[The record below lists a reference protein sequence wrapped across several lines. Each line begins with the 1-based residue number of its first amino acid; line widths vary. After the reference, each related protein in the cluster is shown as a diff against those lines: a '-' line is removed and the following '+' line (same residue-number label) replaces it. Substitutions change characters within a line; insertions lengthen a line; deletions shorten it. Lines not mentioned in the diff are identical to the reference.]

1 MPENKNSLDP
11 KKEDDIESLDF
22 DDEIELKIDDGN
34 IDLKID
40 PSNAKMEGDLTP
52 TSNGDVS
59 PSEVNNQGDNTSIG
73 SGDASQNASDTP
85 SNLDNNSSTNENMP
99 PSPTSQEQNEASSGD
114 QAPSSNAAPST
125 SEGGEDEN
133 QPLSN
138 DESNQNKEAQE
149 GKNNK
154 DNKSDE
160 EKVNQDKDKE
170 NNKGNKDNKEN
181 QNNQNNQNKNDNNP
195 RNNENDNLNN
205 KNGQDHNNKNNQDNP
220 KDNQNGNKNN
230 RHDEGKNQGDNSL
243 SNNKEKPKNGLD
255 KKREDLK
262 NKWNNRPRTPKE
274 AAQRAGN
281 NLKNRASNAFNNSKA
296 GKAINNAKKVAEKA
310 KKTTKKIKD
319 AKKTATVI
327 KVLLASKV
335 FIAILIA
342 LVIFCAIIFAVSFF
356 VSGSPGVGGD
366 VEDEENYSKYSE
378 VDQATIE
385 KLKSIY
391 ESYPDGDP
399 ALAMVTAIYPYME
412 ELHGGN
418 VNSLKANN
426 NSDDYEDE
434 EDSEDQAL
442 VSDDTEDTKDNEN
455 DAEEDDPYLELLR
468 SWSFRTFKFKKLLK
482 WTTDGEESYNNNL
495 KEKYFTKDKGYKAM
509 FDGCEDEDALADAI
523 IKDLYDL
530 KDDFEGYFFE
540 VCITNT
546 SYESVGQVEVNSEA
560 YKQMMLGNVII
571 ELLEPGCG
579 NTNSC
584 STYTT
589 LSLEDYV
596 KGVVYE
602 EINARINMENIEQV
616 KAQMVA
622 VKSYTLSRRTPE
634 QTTDGT
640 YVIKMRWSTADQ
652 DYCNYETGCEDVQ
665 EDHGYNNVGDCL
677 NEDGSDRC
685 KHFWNH
691 GPASQ
696 DVISVLDQAWQE
708 TQNYYVLDSN
718 GIPRGSY
725 MASCSIGTCMS
736 QNDLDTVDGDYIAI
750 LTYFYSDYVVAQQ
763 EGEYTSAYVGSTTEL
778 CGDDVSGGIPDSEFK
793 FYYQTDY
800 PDVAFCGLDSVA
812 GCSGTGKNTIC
823 TSGCGVT
830 SYAMVVATLSDT
842 ESTFDPIAA
851 NDEATASG
859 TCSSNGTSN
868 GLFTNIAN
876 NHSGFTIEQLPV
888 TKEGANQVLSVLQNG
903 GVVVANVQEPSP
915 FTDGGH
921 WIVIRGITS
930 DGSIKVADPNSQSI
944 STSEAY
950 DINDFIDKNW
960 LVDKNGT
967 THSWFAI
974 YGPRSEEFKYVA
986 EAGVATGTLGYP
998 VEGVT
1003 GCDASDYPYYSDG
1016 DYHGGTDINSGVGAS
1031 EGMNI
1036 LAADGGTV
1044 KTVKNLNYSYGS
1056 HVIIDHGNGYTTL
1069 YAHMQNGSI
1078 TVKEGDL
1085 VSKGQIIGKLGST
1098 GNSTGPHLHIELRI
1112 NNKHNNTLNPC
1123 EYIGQNKSYVGN

>member
-1 MPENKNSLDP
+1 MPENKNNNLDS
-11 KKEDDIESLDF
+11 KKEEDIEKLDF
-22 DDEIELKIDDGN
+22 GDDEIELKIDDISIDDGN

-40 PSNAKMEGDLTP
+40 PSDAK
-52 TSNGDVS
+52 V
-59 PSEVNNQGDNTSIG
+59 QGDSDSSSTGDQVDNESIS
-73 SGDASQNASDTP
+73 SGDASSGATSPDDSSNIPSD
-85 SNLDNNSSTNENMP
+85 SLSQENNVSDDNLTNSSNDD
-99 PSPTSQEQNEASSGD
+99 SSSGSND
-114 QAPSSNAAPST
+114 ASGQTSSN
-125 SEGGEDEN
+125 EKE
-133 QPLSN
+133 
-138 DESNQNKEAQE
+138 NQNKEQSPE
-149 GKNNK
+149 DK
-154 DNKSDE
+154 DNKYKSD
-160 EKVNQDKDKE
+160 KQNNQNENKDKANNNE
-170 NNKGNKDNKEN
+170 NSKNNQNNNDNSKNNQNNGLDNKPNEN
-181 QNNQNNQNKNDNNP
+181 QNNKNKANKPENNGSEKN
-195 RNNENDNLNN
+195 
-205 KNGQDHNNKNNQDNP
+205 
-220 KDNQNGNKNN
+220 
-230 RHDEGKNQGDNSL
+230 NSL
-243 SNNKEKPKNGLD
+243 SNNNKDKPKSGLD
-255 KKREDLK
+255 KKRDDLK
-262 NKWNNRPRTPKE
+262 NKNNNKPKMPKNGTNPPGNFGKNL
-274 AAQRAGN
+274 GN
-281 NLKNRASNAFNNSKA
+281 NLKNRALNNSKA
-296 GKAINNAKKVAEKA
+296 GKAANKAADTARKA
-310 KKTTKKIKD
+310 KKAVD
-319 AKKTATVI
+319 GAKKAATAAKSVI
-327 KVLLASKV
+327 SFLSTPAGWITLAVILGLLL
-335 FIAILIA
+335 ILI
-342 LVIFCAIIFAVSFF
+342 LIIIVPTMFA
-356 VSGSPGVGGD
+356 SGSPGVGGD
-366 VEDEENYSKYSE
+366 VDDDENYSKYSE

-385 KLKSIY
+385 KLKDIN
-391 ESYPDGDP
+391 EKYPNGDP
-399 ALAMVTAIYPYME
+399 ALAMAAVVYPYME
-412 ELHGGN
+412 ELQDGN
-418 VNSLKANN
+418 VNSLRGRTNN
-426 NSDDYEDE
+426 EQQDEDDGEAD
-434 EDSEDQAL
+434 DTT
-442 VSDDTEDTKDNEN
+442 DDTEDLDDNQN
-455 DAEEDDPYLELLR
+455 DTTEDDPYLEL
-468 SWSFRTFKFKKLLK
+468 FRKWRYRRKFKKLLK
-482 WTTDGEESYNNNL
+482 ETENGEESFTTYLRNT
-495 KEKYFTKDKGYKAM
+495 YFDDDKGYKEL
-509 FDGCEDEDALADAI
+509 FDGCDDEEQLKDAI
-523 IKDLYDL
+523 INNLLDIKA
-530 KDDFEGYFFE
+530 DFEGYFFE
-540 VCITNT
+540 VCVT
-546 SYESVGQVEVNSEA
+546 STSFESAGSVTVNEILYSPI
-560 YKQMMLGNVII
+560 YVDVKM
-571 ELLEPGCG
+571 PGCG
-579 NTNSC
+579 DLSSC
-584 STYTT
+584 SESYYDTPIT
-589 LSLEDYV
+589 LEKYV

-602 EINARINMENIEQV
+602 ELGSSDNLEQI

-622 VKSYTLSRRTPE
+622 AKSYAISRHLNNVGVMD
-634 QTTDGT
+634 DGSH
-640 YVIKMRWSTADQ
+640 VIQILWSTRDQ
-652 DYCNYETGCEDVQ
+652 DYCDYETGCMDAQ
-665 EDHGYNNVGDCL
+665 EDYGYNSPDDSL
-677 NEDGSDRC
+677 Y
-685 KHFWNH
+685 KHYANR
-691 GPASQ
+691 GPASA
-696 DVISVLDQAWQE
+696 DKIALYDQAWEE
-708 TQNYYVLDSN
+708 TKDYYIIDSN
-718 GIPRGSY
+718 NVTRGSY
-725 MASCSIGTCMS
+725 MNTCEKGKCMAQSELETITDMDYQSI
-736 QNDLDTVDGDYIAI
+736 LA
-750 LTYFYSDYVVAQQ
+750 YFYTDYSFATI
-763 EGEYTSAYVGSTTEL
+763 EGDHATALVGSSTEY
-778 CGDDVSGGIPDSEFK
+778 CGENVSGGIPDSEFK

-800 PDVAFCGLDSVA
+800 PDVAFCGLDSVS
-812 GCSGTGKNTIC
+812 GCTDEGGQNTIC

>member
-11 KKEDDIESLDF
+11 KKEDDIENLDF
-22 DDEIELKIDDGN
+22 GDDDEIELKIDDISIDDGN

-40 PSNAKMEGDLTP
+40 PSNTKTEDSLAP

-59 PSEVNNQGDNTSIG
+59 PSEVNNQGDNTSV
-73 SGDASQNASDTP
+73 DTG
-85 SNLDNNSSTNENMP
+85 NDNPTTSSVSPDSENTPNDDSVDEAKNDLNNTDNSSNDD
-99 PSPTSQEQNEASSGD
+99 TS
-114 QAPSSNAAPST
+114 PST
-125 SEGGEDEN
+125 
-133 QPLSN
+133 
-138 DESNQNKEAQE
+138 
-149 GKNNK
+149 
-154 DNKSDE
+154 
-160 EKVNQDKDKE
+160 
-170 NNKGNKDNKEN
+170 
-181 QNNQNNQNKNDNNP
+181 
-195 RNNENDNLNN
+195 ENDNLPQSNEN
-205 KNGQDHNNKNNQDNP
+205 KEEDKNKKQDQKN
-220 KDNQNGNKNN
+220 KDNQENLNQK
-230 RHDEGKNQGDNSL
+230 EKNQNKPNDQNEKKNQNENNQKNGDNNTRDNQNNKKDNNSNQRKNEGNNSP
-243 SNNKEKPKNGLD
+243 SNNNKDKPKSGLD
-255 KKREDLK
+255 KKRDDLK
-262 NKWNNRPRTPKE
+262 NKNNNKPKMPKNG
-274 AAQRAGN
+274 ANPPGNIGKNLGN
-281 NLKNRASNAFNNSKA
+281 NLKNRAANSLNNSKA
-296 GKAINNAKKVAEKA
+296 GKAANKAANTARKA
-310 KKTTKKIKD
+310 KKAAD
-319 AKKTATVI
+319 GAKKAATAAKGVI
-327 KVLLASKV
+327 SFLSTPAGWITLAVILGLLL
-335 FIAILIA
+335 ILI
-342 LVIFCAIIFAVSFF
+342 LIIIVPTMFA
-356 VSGSPGVGGD
+356 SGSPGVGGD
-366 VEDEENYSKYSE
+366 VEDDENYSKYSE

-385 KLKSIY
+385 KLKDIN
-391 ESYPDGDP
+391 EKYPNGDP
-399 ALAMVTAIYPYME
+399 ALAMAAVVYPYME
-412 ELHGGN
+412 ELQDGN
-418 VNSLKANN
+418 VNSLRGRTNN
-426 NSDDYEDE
+426 EQQDEDDGEAD
-434 EDSEDQAL
+434 DTT
-442 VSDDTEDTKDNEN
+442 DDTEDLEDNQN
-455 DAEEDDPYLELLR
+455 DTTEDDPYLEL
-468 SWSFRTFKFKKLLK
+468 FRKWRYRRKFKKLLK
-482 WTTDGEESYNNNL
+482 ETENGEESFTTYLRNT
-495 KEKYFTKDKGYKAM
+495 YFDDDKGYKEL
-509 FDGCEDEDALADAI
+509 FDGCDDEEQLKDAI
-523 IKDLYDL
+523 INNLLDIKA
-530 KDDFEGYFFE
+530 DFEGYFFE
-540 VCITNT
+540 VCVT
-546 SYESVGQVEVNSEA
+546 STSFESAGSVTVNEILYSPI
-560 YKQMMLGNVII
+560 YVDVKM
-571 ELLEPGCG
+571 PGCG
-579 NTNSC
+579 DLSSC
-584 STYTT
+584 SESYYDTPIT
-589 LSLEDYV
+589 LEKYV

-602 EINARINMENIEQV
+602 ELGSSDNLEQI

-622 VKSYTLSRRTPE
+622 AKSYAISRHLNNVGVMD
-634 QTTDGT
+634 DGSH
-640 YVIKMRWSTADQ
+640 VIQILWSTRDQ
-652 DYCNYETGCEDVQ
+652 DYCDYETGCMDAQ
-665 EDHGYNNVGDCL
+665 EDYGYNSPDDSL
-677 NEDGSDRC
+677 Y
-685 KHFWNH
+685 KHYANR
-691 GPASQ
+691 GPASA
-696 DVISVLDQAWQE
+696 DKIALYDQAWEE
-708 TQNYYVLDSN
+708 TKDYYIIDSN
-718 GIPRGSY
+718 NVTRGSY
-725 MASCSIGTCMS
+725 MNTCEKGKCMAQSELETITDMDYQSI
-736 QNDLDTVDGDYIAI
+736 LA
-750 LTYFYSDYVVAQQ
+750 YFYTDYSFATI
-763 EGEYTSAYVGSTTEL
+763 EGDHATALVGSSTEY

-800 PDVAFCGLDSVA
+800 PDVAFCGLDSVS
-812 GCSGTGKNTIC
+812 GCTDEGGQNTIC

-1016 DYHGGTDINSGVGAS
+1016 DYHGGTDINSSVGAS

>member
-1 MPENKNSLDP
+1 MPENKNNNLDS
-11 KKEDDIESLDF
+11 KKEEDIEKLDF
-22 DDEIELKIDDGN
+22 GDDEIELKIDDISIDDGN

-40 PSNAKMEGDLTP
+40 PSNTKTEDSLAP

-59 PSEVNNQGDNTSIG
+59 PSEVNNQGDNTSV
-73 SGDASQNASDTP
+73 DTG
-85 SNLDNNSSTNENMP
+85 NDNPTTSSVSPDSENTPNDDSVDEAKNDLNNTDNSSNDD
-99 PSPTSQEQNEASSGD
+99 TS
-114 QAPSSNAAPST
+114 PST
-125 SEGGEDEN
+125 
-133 QPLSN
+133 
-138 DESNQNKEAQE
+138 
-149 GKNNK
+149 
-154 DNKSDE
+154 
-160 EKVNQDKDKE
+160 
-170 NNKGNKDNKEN
+170 
-181 QNNQNNQNKNDNNP
+181 
-195 RNNENDNLNN
+195 ENDNLPQSNEN
-205 KNGQDHNNKNNQDNP
+205 KEEDKNKKQDQKN
-220 KDNQNGNKNN
+220 KDNQENLNQK
-230 RHDEGKNQGDNSL
+230 EKNQNKPNDQNEKKNQNENNQKNGDNNTRDNQNNKKDNNSNQRKNEGNNSP
-243 SNNKEKPKNGLD
+243 SNNNKDKPKSGLD
-255 KKREDLK
+255 KKRDDLK
-262 NKWNNRPRTPKE
+262 NKNNNKPKMPKNG
-274 AAQRAGN
+274 ANPPGNIGKNLGN
-281 NLKNRASNAFNNSKA
+281 NLKNRAANSLNNSKA
-296 GKAINNAKKVAEKA
+296 GKAANKAANTARKA
-310 KKTTKKIKD
+310 KKAAD
-319 AKKTATVI
+319 GAKKAATAAKGVI
-327 KVLLASKV
+327 SFLSTPAGWITLAVILGLLL
-335 FIAILIA
+335 ILI
-342 LVIFCAIIFAVSFF
+342 LIIIVPTMFA
-356 VSGSPGVGGD
+356 SGSPGVGGD
-366 VEDEENYSKYSE
+366 VEDDENYSKYSE

-385 KLKSIY
+385 KLKDIN
-391 ESYPDGDP
+391 EKYPNGDP
-399 ALAMVTAIYPYME
+399 ALAMAAVVYPYME
-412 ELHGGN
+412 ELQDGN
-418 VNSLKANN
+418 VNSLRGRTNN
-426 NSDDYEDE
+426 EQQDEDDGEAD
-434 EDSEDQAL
+434 DTT
-442 VSDDTEDTKDNEN
+442 DDTEDLDDNQN
-455 DAEEDDPYLELLR
+455 DTTEDDPYLEL
-468 SWSFRTFKFKKLLK
+468 FRKWRYRRKFKKLLK
-482 WTTDGEESYNNNL
+482 ETENGEESFTTYLRNT
-495 KEKYFTKDKGYKAM
+495 YFDDDKGYKEL
-509 FDGCEDEDALADAI
+509 FDGCDDEEQLKDAI
-523 IKDLYDL
+523 INNLLDIKA
-530 KDDFEGYFFE
+530 DFEGYFFE
-540 VCITNT
+540 VCVT
-546 SYESVGQVEVNSEA
+546 STSFESAGSVTVNEILYSPI
-560 YKQMMLGNVII
+560 YVDVKM
-571 ELLEPGCG
+571 PGCG
-579 NTNSC
+579 DLSSC
-584 STYTT
+584 SESYYDTPIT
-589 LSLEDYV
+589 LEKYV

-602 EINARINMENIEQV
+602 ELGSSDNLEQI

-622 VKSYTLSRRTPE
+622 AKSYAISRHLNNVGVMD
-634 QTTDGT
+634 DGSH
-640 YVIKMRWSTADQ
+640 VIQILWSTRDQ
-652 DYCNYETGCEDVQ
+652 DYCDYETGCMDAQ
-665 EDHGYNNVGDCL
+665 EDYGYNSPDDSL
-677 NEDGSDRC
+677 Y
-685 KHFWNH
+685 KHYANR
-691 GPASQ
+691 GPASA
-696 DVISVLDQAWQE
+696 DKIALYDQAWEE
-708 TQNYYVLDSN
+708 TKDYYIIDSN
-718 GIPRGSY
+718 NVTRGSY
-725 MASCSIGTCMS
+725 MNTCEKGKCMAQSELETITDMDYQSI
-736 QNDLDTVDGDYIAI
+736 LA
-750 LTYFYSDYVVAQQ
+750 YFYTDYSFATI
-763 EGEYTSAYVGSTTEL
+763 EGDHATALVGSSTEY
-778 CGDDVSGGIPDSEFK
+778 CGENVSGGIPDSEFK

-800 PDVAFCGLDSVA
+800 PDVAFCGLDSVS
-812 GCSGTGKNTIC
+812 GCTDEGGQNTIC

>member
-11 KKEDDIESLDF
+11 KKEDDIENLDF
-22 DDEIELKIDDGN
+22 GDDEIELKIDDISIDDGN

-40 PSNAKMEGDLTP
+40 PSNTKTEDSLAP

-59 PSEVNNQGDNTSIG
+59 PSEVNDQGDNTSV
-73 SGDASQNASDTP
+73 DTG
-85 SNLDNNSSTNENMP
+85 NDNPTTSSVSPDSENTPNDDSVDEAKNDLNNTDNSSNDD
-99 PSPTSQEQNEASSGD
+99 TS
-114 QAPSSNAAPST
+114 PST
-125 SEGGEDEN
+125 
-133 QPLSN
+133 
-138 DESNQNKEAQE
+138 
-149 GKNNK
+149 
-154 DNKSDE
+154 
-160 EKVNQDKDKE
+160 
-170 NNKGNKDNKEN
+170 
-181 QNNQNNQNKNDNNP
+181 
-195 RNNENDNLNN
+195 ENDNLPQSNEN
-205 KNGQDHNNKNNQDNP
+205 KEEDKNKKQDQKN
-220 KDNQNGNKNN
+220 KDNQENLNQK
-230 RHDEGKNQGDNSL
+230 EKNQNKPNDQNEKKNQNENNQKNGDNNTRDNQNNKKDNNSNQRKNEGNNSP
-243 SNNKEKPKNGLD
+243 SNNNKDKPKSGLD
-255 KKREDLK
+255 KKRDDLK
-262 NKWNNRPRTPKE
+262 NKNNNKPKMPKNG
-274 AAQRAGN
+274 ANPPGNIGKNLGN
-281 NLKNRASNAFNNSKA
+281 NLKNRAANSLNNSKA
-296 GKAINNAKKVAEKA
+296 GKAANKAANTARKA
-310 KKTTKKIKD
+310 KKAAD
-319 AKKTATVI
+319 GAKKAATAAKGVI
-327 KVLLASKV
+327 SFLSTPAGWITLAVILGLLL
-335 FIAILIA
+335 ILI
-342 LVIFCAIIFAVSFF
+342 LIIIVPTMFA
-356 VSGSPGVGGD
+356 SGSPGVGGD
-366 VEDEENYSKYSE
+366 VEDDENYSKYSE

-385 KLKSIY
+385 KLKDIN
-391 ESYPDGDP
+391 EKYPNGDP
-399 ALAMVTAIYPYME
+399 ALAMAAVVYPYME
-412 ELHGGN
+412 ELQDGN
-418 VNSLKANN
+418 VNSLRGRTNN
-426 NSDDYEDE
+426 EQQDEDDGEAD
-434 EDSEDQAL
+434 DAT
-442 VSDDTEDTKDNEN
+442 DDTEDLEDNQN
-455 DAEEDDPYLELLR
+455 DTTEDDPYLEL
-468 SWSFRTFKFKKLLK
+468 FRKWRYRRKFKKLLK
-482 WTTDGEESYNNNL
+482 ETENGEESFTTYLRNT
-495 KEKYFTKDKGYKAM
+495 YFDDDKGYKEL
-509 FDGCEDEDALADAI
+509 FDGCDDEEQLKDAI
-523 IKDLYDL
+523 INNLLDIKA
-530 KDDFEGYFFE
+530 DFEGYFFE
-540 VCITNT
+540 VCVT
-546 SYESVGQVEVNSEA
+546 STSFESAGSVTVNEILYSPI
-560 YKQMMLGNVII
+560 YVDVKM
-571 ELLEPGCG
+571 PGCG
-579 NTNSC
+579 DLSSC
-584 STYTT
+584 SESYYDTPIT
-589 LSLEDYV
+589 LEKYV

-602 EINARINMENIEQV
+602 ELGSSDNLEQI

-622 VKSYTLSRRTPE
+622 AKSYAISRHLNNVGVMD
-634 QTTDGT
+634 DGSH
-640 YVIKMRWSTADQ
+640 VIQILWSTRDQ
-652 DYCNYETGCEDVQ
+652 DYCDYETGCMDAQ
-665 EDHGYNNVGDCL
+665 EDYGYNSPDDSL
-677 NEDGSDRC
+677 Y
-685 KHFWNH
+685 KHYANR
-691 GPASQ
+691 GPASA
-696 DVISVLDQAWQE
+696 DKIALYDQAWEE
-708 TQNYYVLDSN
+708 TKDYYIIDSN
-718 GIPRGSY
+718 NVTRGSY
-725 MASCSIGTCMS
+725 MNTCEKGKCMAQSELETITDMDYQSI
-736 QNDLDTVDGDYIAI
+736 LA
-750 LTYFYSDYVVAQQ
+750 YFYTDYSFATI
-763 EGEYTSAYVGSTTEL
+763 EGDHATALVGSSTEY

-800 PDVAFCGLDSVA
+800 PDVAFCGLDSVS
-812 GCSGTGKNTIC
+812 GCTDEGGQNTIC

-1016 DYHGGTDINSGVGAS
+1016 DYHGGTDINSSVGAS

>member
-1 MPENKNSLDP
+1 MPENKNNNLDS
-11 KKEDDIESLDF
+11 KKEEDIEKLDF
-22 DDEIELKIDDGN
+22 GDDEIELKIDDISIDDGN

-40 PSNAKMEGDLTP
+40 PSNTKTEDSLAP

-59 PSEVNNQGDNTSIG
+59 PSEVNNQGDNTSV
-73 SGDASQNASDTP
+73 DTG
-85 SNLDNNSSTNENMP
+85 NDNPTTSSVSPDSENTPNDDSVDEAKNDLNNTDNSSNDD
-99 PSPTSQEQNEASSGD
+99 TS
-114 QAPSSNAAPST
+114 PST
-125 SEGGEDEN
+125 
-133 QPLSN
+133 
-138 DESNQNKEAQE
+138 
-149 GKNNK
+149 
-154 DNKSDE
+154 
-160 EKVNQDKDKE
+160 
-170 NNKGNKDNKEN
+170 
-181 QNNQNNQNKNDNNP
+181 
-195 RNNENDNLNN
+195 ENDNLPQSNEN
-205 KNGQDHNNKNNQDNP
+205 KEEDKNKKQDQKN
-220 KDNQNGNKNN
+220 KDNQENLNQK
-230 RHDEGKNQGDNSL
+230 EKNQNKPNDQNEKKNQNENNQKNGDNNTRDNQNNKKDNNSNQRKNEGNNSP
-243 SNNKEKPKNGLD
+243 SNNNKDKPKSGLD
-255 KKREDLK
+255 KKRDDLK
-262 NKWNNRPRTPKE
+262 NKNNNKPKMPKNG
-274 AAQRAGN
+274 ANPPGNIGKNLGN
-281 NLKNRASNAFNNSKA
+281 NLKNRAANSLNNSKA
-296 GKAINNAKKVAEKA
+296 GKAANKAANTARKA
-310 KKTTKKIKD
+310 KKAAD
-319 AKKTATVI
+319 GAKKAATAAKGVI
-327 KVLLASKV
+327 SFLSTPAGWITLAVILGLLL
-335 FIAILIA
+335 ILI
-342 LVIFCAIIFAVSFF
+342 LIIIVPTMFA
-356 VSGSPGVGGD
+356 SGSPGVGGD
-366 VEDEENYSKYSE
+366 VEDDENYSKYSE

-385 KLKSIY
+385 KLKDIN
-391 ESYPDGDP
+391 EKYPNGDP
-399 ALAMVTAIYPYME
+399 ALAMAAVVYPYME
-412 ELHGGN
+412 ELQDGN
-418 VNSLKANN
+418 VNSLRGRTNN
-426 NSDDYEDE
+426 EQQDEDDGEAD
-434 EDSEDQAL
+434 DAT
-442 VSDDTEDTKDNEN
+442 DDTEDLEDNQN
-455 DAEEDDPYLELLR
+455 DTTEDDPYLEL
-468 SWSFRTFKFKKLLK
+468 FRKWRYRRKFKKLLK
-482 WTTDGEESYNNNL
+482 ETENGEESFTTYLRNT
-495 KEKYFTKDKGYKAM
+495 YFDDDKGYKEL
-509 FDGCEDEDALADAI
+509 FDGCDDEEQLKDAI
-523 IKDLYDL
+523 INNLLDIKA
-530 KDDFEGYFFE
+530 DFEGYFFE
-540 VCITNT
+540 VCVT
-546 SYESVGQVEVNSEA
+546 STSFESAGSVTVNEILYSPI
-560 YKQMMLGNVII
+560 YVDVKM
-571 ELLEPGCG
+571 PGCG
-579 NTNSC
+579 DLSSC
-584 STYTT
+584 SESYYDTPIT
-589 LSLEDYV
+589 LEKYV

-602 EINARINMENIEQV
+602 ELGSSDNLEQI

-622 VKSYTLSRRTPE
+622 AKSYAISRHLNNVGVMD
-634 QTTDGT
+634 DGSH
-640 YVIKMRWSTADQ
+640 VIQILWSTRDQ
-652 DYCNYETGCEDVQ
+652 DYCDYETGCMDAQ
-665 EDHGYNNVGDCL
+665 EDYGYNSPDDSL
-677 NEDGSDRC
+677 Y
-685 KHFWNH
+685 KHYANR
-691 GPASQ
+691 GPASA
-696 DVISVLDQAWQE
+696 DKIALYDQAWEE
-708 TQNYYVLDSN
+708 TKDYYIIDSN
-718 GIPRGSY
+718 NVTRGSY
-725 MASCSIGTCMS
+725 MNTCEKGKCMAQSELETITDMDYQSI
-736 QNDLDTVDGDYIAI
+736 LA
-750 LTYFYSDYVVAQQ
+750 YFYTDYSFATI
-763 EGEYTSAYVGSTTEL
+763 EGDHATALVGSSTEY
-778 CGDDVSGGIPDSEFK
+778 CGENVSGGIPDSEFK

-800 PDVAFCGLDSVA
+800 PDVAFCGLDSVS
-812 GCSGTGKNTIC
+812 GCTDEGGQNTIC

-1016 DYHGGTDINSGVGAS
+1016 DYHGGTDINSSVGAS